1 VTLASRGDS
10 YGFGCGGGWFAGCG
24 GQGGGL
30 VVLVNRGR
38 EGGGTMALND
48 SHGAWRNRGSGRG
61 WGRAGARFGCEEDR
75 GVRRV
80 DVCSSKQIRSI
91 A

>member
-61 WGRAGARFGCEEDR
+61 WGQGHVSGARKIAECGGWMC
-75 GVRRV
+75 VRQ
-80 DVCSSKQIRSI
+80 SKSEV
-91 A
+91 